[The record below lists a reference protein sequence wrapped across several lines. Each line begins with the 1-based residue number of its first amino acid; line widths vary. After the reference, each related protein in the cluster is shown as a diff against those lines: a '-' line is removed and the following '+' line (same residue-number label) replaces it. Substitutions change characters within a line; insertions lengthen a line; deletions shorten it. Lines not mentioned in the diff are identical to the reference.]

1 MADQPHEENSIVDRI
16 TAMVSGHAY
25 WQLAEKLEPILD
37 ELLLERGRELDP
49 VKVARLEGQIL
60 AHTYTIGLMV
70 SLIPGSVPPMVRVEA
85 GIPPL
90 TPPWQGGSL
99 AAEIQAGE
107 IPPLTPPFLRQAQEA
122 GGSLGAE

>member
-1 MADQPHEENSIVDRI
+1 MAGQPHEENSIIDRI

-37 ELLLERGRELDP
+37 ELWLERGRELDP

-70 SLIPGSVPPMVRVEA
+70 SMIPGGVPMMVRVEA
-85 GIPPL
+85 GLMAAEIRAGETPPL

-99 AAEIQAGE
+99 AAQ
-107 IPPLTPPFLRQAQEA
+107 
-122 GGSLGAE
+122 